1 MNAVGWMW
9 LRRLLRRAL
18 SPAGKAN
25 RHSQRRRK
33 TAPSLQA
40 LEAIELLSGVAVIG
54 HPSVQWIHAE
64 HHLLSGQVSR
74 LNAPNASGM
83 SDSSP
88 VTLPAQTA
96 SIGKTLTNF
105 ANLPL
110 TPALNLFDPSL
121 GTLVSVVVSHTAV
134 IQSNITSQN
143 LSPTSPAV
151 ITASTSGSFQIDG
164 LNQPISQP
172 TQTMTSQPISV
183 GVFGSG
189 NDTATFPP
197 LQIVNSSS
205 ETITDPAG
213 LAFYTASPGR
223 AVDHPDDDGD
233 GNRFRQRTQRQSADD
248 HRVVRVRNSVTIA
261 YTYVPA
267 CPTAVGIGRIGL
279 HHQQT
284 QIVVTYSGAVDP
296 VLAENPHDYTVIT
309 RTGKK
314 IPIVSATYNASTN
327 SVTLIPAHRLNVH
340 HHFVLSAM
348 PPCPSGQP
356 GNAQL
361 IPFGGKQSLLGFY
374 NHRGQ
379 FVPFHPHGS
388 AGSESRRGQS
398 AAVHQGLVRCREAR
412 RRADNSWPRS
422 RGRALPRVSHG

>member
-9 LRRLLRRAL
+9 LRRLLQRAL

-25 RHSQRRRK
+25 RYPQRRRK
-33 TAPSLQA
+33 TAPILQS

-54 HPSVQWIHAE
+54 RPLVQSIHAK
-64 HHLLSGQVSR
+64 HHPLSGQVSR
-74 LNAPNASGM
+74 LSAPDASGM
-83 SDSSP
+83 SDSASSP
-88 VTLPAQTA
+88 VTLTLPAQTV

-105 ANLPL
+105 ANMPL

-121 GTLVSVVVSHTAV
+121 GTLISVGVSHTVV
-134 IQSNITSQN
+134 IQSNIISQN
-143 LSPTSPAV
+143 LSPTSPTV
-151 ITASTSGSFQIDG
+151 ITASVTGSFQIDG
-164 LNQPISQP
+164 LNQPISLP
-172 TQTMTSQPISV
+172 TQTVTSQPISV

-189 NDTATFPP
+189 TDTVIFPP
-197 LQIVNSSS
+197 LQIANSSS

-223 AVDHPDDDGD
+223 NSITLTMSATATASASAPN
-233 GNRFRQRTQRQSADD
+233 GNLSTTTESFASGTQ
-248 HRVVRVRNSVTIA
+248 VTIA
-261 YTYVPA
+261 YTYVPE

-284 QIVVTYSGAVDP
+284 QIVVTYSGVVNP
-296 VLAENPHDYTVIT
+296 VLAENPNDYTVIT

-314 IPIVSATYNASTN
+314 IPIISATFNPSTN

-340 HHFVLSAM
+340 HHFLLSAK
-348 PPCPSGQP
+348 PPCPIGQP
-356 GNAQL
+356 GNAQI
-361 IPFGGKQSLLGFY
+361 IPFGGKQTLLGFY

-379 FVPFHPHGS
+379 FVPFHPRGS

-398 AAVHQGLVRCREAR
+398 VAIHQSAR
-412 RRADNSWPRS
+412 SQT
-422 RGRALPRVSHG
+422 

>member
-9 LRRLLRRAL
+9 LRRLHRRAL
-18 SPAGKAN
+18 TPAEAGKAN

-33 TAPSLQA
+33 IAPNLQA
-40 LEAIELLSGVAVIG
+40 LESIELLSTGGPVIG
-54 HPSVQWIHAE
+54 HPPAPWNHAE
-64 HHLLSGQVSR
+64 RHLLSGQVSR
-74 LNAPNASGM
+74 LNVPNASGM

-88 VTLPAQTA
+88 VTLPAQTV

-105 ANLPL
+105 ASQPL

-121 GTLVSVVVSHTAV
+121 GTLISVGVSHTVV

-143 LSPTSPAV
+143 LSPSSPAV
-151 ITASTSGSFQIDG
+151 ITAITSGSFQIDG
-164 LNQPISQP
+164 LNQPIALP
-172 TQTMTSQPISV
+172 TQTVTSQPISV

-197 LQIVNSSS
+197 LQIANSSS

-223 AVDHPDDDGD
+223 QSITLTMTATATASASAPN
-233 GNRFRQRTQRQSADD
+233 GNLLTTAESFASGTQ
-248 HRVVRVRNSVTIA
+248 VTIA

-309 RTGKK
+309 RAGKK
-314 IPIVSATYNASTN
+314 IPIVSATYNAATN

-340 HHFVLSAM
+340 HHFVLSAL
-348 PPCPSGQP
+348 PPCPNGQP

-361 IPFGGKQSLLGFY
+361 IPFGGKQSLIGFH

-379 FVPFHPHGS
+379 FVPFHPRGS
-388 AGSESRRGQS
+388 AGSGLLICGILTWSR
-398 AAVHQGLVRCREAR
+398 V
-412 RRADNSWPRS
+412 
-422 RGRALPRVSHG
+422 